1 MYDNASEMYN
11 IYLETYFDN
20 NMALSGN
27 KKSWVTNMILLI
39 YFLKDIIMKSGLKLK
54 NRLIR

>member
-39 YFLKDIIMKSGLKLK
+39 YFLKDIIMKTGLKLK